1 MENKNMR
8 QLKLS
13 VIFLY
18 CILTINVLFSGS
30 IQAQNK
36 TTAKSANIDKI
47 TAVKLSDLYKKT
59 VNMPLYLFLMEF
71 SKVDQKAVEQA
82 KQELQEKQEIELQGD
97 LQLNPF
103 HQRNSLTLKEKM
115 SISELS
121 FCRTCHLPLPHQ
133 KNSRSRTFNN
143 MHSRYIACETCH
155 LDKNKLNQQ
164 LLIDDEDLQ
173 YRWFDYNKRTQ
184 INLTQS
190 LLSISDNQDVNK
202 RPTTVKITPFYQ
214 QQAVVITRQHLYVK
228 KLQENWKMSDQ
239 QVKAEIKVRTH
250 QYLKAEGE
258 GCHNCHRKN
267 DDLQNNDLQN
277 NVHQSNGLLDL
288 SALGATK
295 QQIKAYG
302 ENSIVNFFKRYK
314 DSSGGKKITVNS
326 PEKVGQQE
334 KIQRI
339 RITDLLP

>member
-1 MENKNMR
+1 MR
-8 QLKLS
+8 RLKLS

-18 CILTINVLFSGS
+18 CLLTVNILFSGS
-30 IQAQNK
+30 LQAQNK
-36 TTAKSANIDKI
+36 ITEKSASIDKK
-47 TAVKLSDLYKKT
+47 TVVKLSELYSKT
-59 VNMPLYLFLMEF
+59 VNMPLYLFLLDF

-82 KQELQEKQEIELQGD
+82 KQELQKKQEIELQGD

-115 SISELS
+115 TVSEQS

-164 LLIDDEDLQ
+164 LLIDDEHLQ

-184 INLTQS
+184 INPLKGLLT
-190 LLSISDNQDVNK
+190 ITDHQDVNK
-202 RPTTVKITPFYQ
+202 RPTAVKITPFYQ
-214 QQAVVITRQHLYVK
+214 QRAVVITRQHLYVE
-228 KLQENWKMSDQ
+228 KLQENWKTSDQ

-258 GCHNCHRKN
+258 ACHNCHRKN
-267 DDLQNNDLQN
+267 
-277 NVHQSNGLLDL
+277 NGLLDL
-288 SALGATK
+288 SALGATE

-314 DSSGGKKITVNS
+314 DSSGGKKITVNN
-326 PEKVGQQE
+326 PEKIGQQE